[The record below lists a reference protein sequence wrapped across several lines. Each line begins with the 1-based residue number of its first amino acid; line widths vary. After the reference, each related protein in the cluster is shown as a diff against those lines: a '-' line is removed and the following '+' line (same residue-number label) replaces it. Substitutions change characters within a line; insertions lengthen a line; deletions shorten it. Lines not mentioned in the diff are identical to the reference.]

1 MRLANGRHAWLRRGI
16 AGVGFA
22 APLALAPALPV
33 TVNPEARVAESDR
46 PADVADAN
54 VAPAAAAEAR
64 YSRL

>member
-16 AGVGFA
+16 AGVGLA

-54 VAPAAAAEAR
+54 VAPAAVAETR

>member
-16 AGVGFA
+16 AGVGLA

-33 TVNPEARVAESDR
+33 TLNREAPVAESDR
-46 PADVADAN
+46 PADVSDID
-54 VAPAAAAEAR
+54 VAPSPLADAR